1 MLFCQWT
8 LHIILIFLSSSP
20 TSSPLAPSR
29 RAPITGG
36 ATAFLDLAL
45 AWACLCLTAL
55 LAAAARILAL
65 PDLLSSGSGTLDGPR
80 GAEAWRASRR
90 RRGARCCCS
99 RPCARTAVVVAK
111 ADQTDQVE
119 VVDLARDQKPR
130 KASRGE
136 VADQELRP
144 GGGLH
149 GARSG
154 TRTGAAW
161 GAAGRRRVS
170 PARRCHM
177 RGAGG
182 GVGPCGRDTRA
193 DGLGIFA

>member
-1 MLFCQWT
+1 MLFCQWIP
-8 LHIILIFLSSSP
+8 HVILIFLSSSP

-45 AWACLCLTAL
+45 AWACLCLAAL

-65 PDLLSSGSGTLDGPR
+65 PDLLSSGAGALDGPR
-80 GAEAWRASRR
+80 GAEAWRASRH

-111 ADQTDQVE
+111 ADETDQVA
-119 VVDLARDQKPR
+119 VVDLAHDQKSR

-136 VADQELRP
+136 VADQELRLS
-144 GGGLH
+144 GGLH

-154 TRTGAAW
+154 TCTGAAW
-161 GAAGRRRVS
+161 E
-170 PARRCHM
+170 
-177 RGAGG
+177 RGLFLDLTWLKK
-182 GVGPCGRDTRA
+182 PKNKF
-193 DGLGIFA
+193 I